1 MLFFLGFS
9 LSIALADCTI
19 ILQVS
24 GMTWAA
30 QCPLRVTQA
39 LKKVPDVIEAQ
50 TSYKERKSTVEAQ
63 GKGCEPAGEERLIQ
77 AIEAIGY
84 KAELVEKKEK

>member
-1 MLFFLGFS
+1 MLFFLAYS
-9 LSIALADCTI
+9 LQAHADWTI
-19 ILQVS
+19 TLHVS

-39 LKKVPDVIEAQ
+39 LEKVPDVIEAQ
-50 TSYKERKSTVEAQ
+50 TIYKEKKSIVQAQ
-63 GKGCEPAGEERLIQ
+63 GKGCDPEGEERLIQ

-84 KAELVEKKEK
+84 KAELLERKEK